1 MRNHVFSTVTD
12 SYPVAVLVKATAFNI
27 KEIERAYIREFEL
40 RGINREDIIIFA
52 LDYNDKG
59 KAPAGFI
66 KDQLEELMP
75 NLGSVGVK
83 FIYCA
88 DANYFKVITK
98 SSKAEPHL
106 GYSLKC
112 QLKDYEYLDVTLGV
126 NHKSLIYNPANEPKL
141 ELSIDT
147 LTNIINGQYQ
157 GLGNGII
164 KGASYPGTTLEIR
177 SALNNLH
184 QYSRLSADIET
195 ASLDFD
201 KAGIAS
207 ITFCWNQHEGIAFA
221 CDYRPYATDFI
232 GPIQD
237 GHKGYLSVNA
247 EVRAELKAFFCS
259 YQGTL
264 AWHSSN
270 YDLGIIIYELW
281 MKDLL
286 DTEGLLQGI
295 EVMTRSFHDT
305 KIIAYLATNTTA
317 GNELGLKKLAHAFA
331 GNWANDNIKDIRR
344 IALPDLLE
352 YNLIDGLSTNYVF
365 DKYYPVMVADDQ
377 EGVYF
382 NMMLPSQV
390 TIIQMELTGMALSPA
405 RVQEA
410 RQQLQAIVTAQEL
423 VLESEPVIR
432 KLTQKLRQEAMAK
445 ANEKLKT
452 KQHPIS
458 KFADKND
465 RAYVGFN
472 PNSGLQKTKLV
483 YEEMGL
489 PILYRTKGKQPSTK
503 SKHLEVLLNHTTN
516 PAYIAVLEAMIKH
529 TTANKILTSFIPAF
543 EAAITKGDGV
553 IWLHGSFNLGGTKS
567 GRLSSS
573 DPNLQNIPAGSIYGK
588 LIKSCFVAP
597 EGWMFCGADFNSLED
612 YISALTTR
620 DPNKMKVYTDGYD
633 GHCLRAYSYFPDELP
648 GIVDT
653 VNSINS
659 IKDKFPKIRQ
669 LSKAP
674 TFLLTYQGTNHG
686 LQKNLGWDVNTALRI
701 EANYHDLYSVSDK
714 YVADKLEEASNTGY
728 VEVAFGLRLRTPL
741 LSRTIIGNKA
751 TPYEAEA
758 EGRTAGNALGQ
769 SYGLLNNRAANEF
782 MRRVWASPWRLLIK
796 PVAMI
801 HDAIYLL
808 IKDDIKVVE
817 WVNNN
822 LIECMEWQELPELR
836 HDTVKLG
843 AELSIFWPDWS
854 SEIVL
859 SNKSTQKEIRT
870 QCKDF
875 QTKYKAS
882 S

>member
-1 MRNHVFSTVTD
+1 MRNHVFSTVSD
-12 SYPVAVLVKATAFNI
+12 SYPIAILVKAAAFNI
-27 KEIERAYIREFEL
+27 KEIENAYIKEFESK
-40 RGINREDIIIFA
+40 GIKRKDIIIIA
-52 LDYNDKG
+52 LEYNAKS

-66 KDQLEELMP
+66 KEELKVIMP
-75 NLGSVGVK
+75 ALGSVGVK
-83 FIYCA
+83 YIYCA
-88 DANYFKVITK
+88 DANYFKVLTK

-112 QLKDYEYLDVTLGV
+112 QIKDYEYLDVTLGV
-126 NHKSLIYNPANEPKL
+126 NHKSLMYNPANEPKL
-141 ELSIDT
+141 TLSINT
-147 LTNIINGQYQ
+147 LVDIINGQYQ

-164 KGASYPGTTLEIR
+164 KGAAYPTGAAAIKT
-177 SALNNLH
+177 ALASLH
-184 QYSRLSADIET
+184 QYERLSADIET

-201 KAGIAS
+201 KAGIAT
-207 ITFCWNQHEGIAFA
+207 ITFCWNQHEGVAFA
-221 CDYRPYATDFI
+221 CDYVPNPNGQDDQGFYGHLVSNTEIRGLLKDFF
-232 GPIQD
+232 Q
-237 GHKGYLSVNA
+237 N
-247 EVRAELKAFFCS
+247 
-259 YQGTL
+259 YQGAL
-264 AWHSSN
+264 IWHKSN
-270 YDLGIIIYELW
+270 YDLSILIYELW
-281 MKDLL
+281 MDSLL
-286 DTEGLLQGI
+286 DTEGLLTGL
-295 EVMTRSFHDT
+295 EVMTRAYHDT

-317 GNELGLKKLAHAFA
+317 GNELGLKQLAHAFA
-331 GNWANDNIKDIRR
+331 GNWANEAIKDIRR
-344 IALPDLLE
+344 IPLPELLE

-365 DKYYPVMVADDQ
+365 DKYYPIMVADDQ
-377 EGVYF
+377 EGIYF
-382 NMMLPSQV
+382 NIMLPSQI
-390 TIIQMELTGMALSPA
+390 TIIQMELTGMALSPT

-410 RQQLQAIVTAQEL
+410 RKQLQDIVTAQEL
-423 VLESEPVIR
+423 VLDNEPVIQA
-432 KLTQKLRQEAMAK
+432 LTQRLRQEVMKK
-445 ANEKLKT
+445 ANAKLKT
-452 KQHPIS
+452 KQHPLS

-483 YEEMGL
+483 YEEMGF

-503 SKHLEVLLNHTTN
+503 GKHLEVLLNHTTN
-516 PAYIAVLEAMIKH
+516 TAYIAVLEALIKH

-543 EAAITKGDGV
+543 EAAIDKGDGV

-597 EGWMFCGADFNSLED
+597 KGWILCGADFNSLED

-633 GHCLRAYSYFPDELP
+633 GHCMRAYNYFPDELP

-653 VNSINS
+653 VESINS
-659 IKDKFPKIRQ
+659 IKEKYPKVRQ
-669 LSKAP
+669 ASKAP

-686 LQKNLGWDVNTALRI
+686 LQKNLGWDANTALRI
-701 EANYHDLYSVSDK
+701 EANYHDLYRVSDK
-714 YVADKLEEASNTGY
+714 YVADKLKDASRTGY

-741 LSRTIIGNKA
+741 LSRTIIGNRA

-782 MRRVWASPWRLLIK
+782 MRRVWTSPWRLLIK
-796 PVAMI
+796 PVALI

-808 IKDDIKVVE
+808 IKDDIKVLE

-822 LIECMEWQELPELR
+822 LIECMEWQKLPEIK
-836 HDTVKLG
+836 HDTVKLR

-854 SEIVL
+854 SEIMIP
-859 SNKSTQKEIRT
+859 NKSTQTEIRT

-875 QTKYKAS
+875 QTKYKTKTY
-882 S
+882 

>member
-1 MRNHVFSTVTD
+1 MRNHVFSTVSD
-12 SYPVAVLVKATAFNI
+12 SYPIAILVKAAAFNI
-27 KEIERAYIREFEL
+27 KEIENAYIKEFESK
-40 RGINREDIIIFA
+40 GIKRKDIIIIA
-52 LDYNDKG
+52 LDYNAKS

-66 KDQLEELMP
+66 KEELKVIMP
-75 NLGSVGVK
+75 ALGSVGVK
-83 FIYCA
+83 YIYCA
-88 DANYFKVITK
+88 DANYFKVLTK

-112 QLKDYEYLDVTLGV
+112 QIKDYEYLDVTLGV
-126 NHKSLIYNPANEPKL
+126 NHKSLMYNPANEPKL
-141 ELSIDT
+141 TLSINT
-147 LTNIINGQYQ
+147 LVDIINGQYQ

-164 KGASYPGTTLEIR
+164 KGAAYPTGAAAIKT
-177 SALNNLH
+177 ALASLH
-184 QYSRLSADIET
+184 QYERLSADIET

-201 KAGIAS
+201 KAGIAT
-207 ITFCWNQHEGIAFA
+207 ITFCWNQHEGVAFA
-221 CDYRPYATDFI
+221 CDYVPNPNGQDDQGFYGHLVSNTEIRGLLKDFF
-232 GPIQD
+232 Q
-237 GHKGYLSVNA
+237 N
-247 EVRAELKAFFCS
+247 
-259 YQGTL
+259 YQGAL
-264 AWHSSN
+264 IWHKSN
-270 YDLGIIIYELW
+270 YDLSILIYELW
-281 MKDLL
+281 MDSLL
-286 DTEGLLQGI
+286 DTEGLLTGL
-295 EVMTRSFHDT
+295 EVMTRAYHDT

-317 GNELGLKKLAHAFA
+317 GNELGLKQLAHAFA
-331 GNWANDNIKDIRR
+331 GNWANDAIKDIRR
-344 IALPDLLE
+344 IPLPELLE

-365 DKYYPVMVADDQ
+365 DKYYPIMVADDQ
-377 EGVYF
+377 EGIYF
-382 NMMLPSQV
+382 NIMLPSQI
-390 TIIQMELTGMALSPA
+390 TIIQMELTGMALSPT

-410 RQQLQAIVTAQEL
+410 RKQLQDIVTAQEL
-423 VLESEPVIR
+423 VLDNEPVIQA
-432 KLTQKLRQEAMAK
+432 LTQRLRQEVMKK

-452 KQHPIS
+452 KQHPLS

-483 YEEMGL
+483 YEEMGF

-503 SKHLEVLLNHTTN
+503 GKHLEVLLNHTTN
-516 PAYIAVLEAMIKH
+516 TTYIAVLEALIKH

-543 EAAITKGDGV
+543 EAAIDKGDGV

-597 EGWMFCGADFNSLED
+597 KGWILCGADFNSLED

-633 GHCLRAYSYFPDELP
+633 GHCMRAYNYFPDELP

-653 VNSINS
+653 VASINS
-659 IKDKFPKIRQ
+659 IKEKYPKVRQ
-669 LSKAP
+669 ASKAP

-686 LQKNLGWDVNTALRI
+686 LQKNLGWDANTALRI
-701 EANYHDLYSVSDK
+701 EANYHDLYRVSDK
-714 YVADKLEEASNTGY
+714 YVADKLKDASRTGY

-741 LSRTIIGNKA
+741 LSRTIIGNRA

-782 MRRVWASPWRLLIK
+782 MRRVWASRWRLLIK
-796 PVAMI
+796 PVALI

-808 IKDDIKVVE
+808 IKDDIKVLE

-822 LIECMEWQELPELR
+822 LIECMEWQKLPEIK

-854 SEIVL
+854 NEVVIP
-859 SNKSTQKEIRT
+859 NKSTQKEIRT
-870 QCKDF
+870 QCEDF
-875 QTKYKAS
+875 QTKYKTKTY
-882 S
+882 